1 LNTVGSP
8 RYAPEWLAL
17 REDADSRARAET
29 LLGPLH
35 DFLAD
40 SATPGGRLTVH
51 DLGCG
56 TGSMGRWLAARLDG
70 PQRWFMYDRDPAL
83 LENIAARMP
92 REAADGSP
100 LEVVPQQLDI
110 TRLTGDDLAGTSLV
124 TASALLDLLTADEVE
139 SLAASCA
146 AAGCAVLLS
155 LSVEG
160 RVGIDP
166 SDPLDKE
173 FTAAFNAHQ
182 RRTDGGRRLLG
193 PDAVEAATAA
203 FERNGASVI
212 TRSSPWQLGP
222 EDSGLTAQWLLGW
235 VAAACAQEPSL
246 EAASEEYLR
255 RRLDACEAGALR
267 AVVHHRDLLALPGG
281 PAGTAS
287 VSGTAS
293 V

>member
-17 REDADSRARAET
+17 REDADARARAEQ
-29 LLGPLH
+29 LLGPLQG
-35 DFLAD
+35 FLAKAAA
-40 SATPGGRLTVH
+40 SGGPLTVQ

-56 TGSMGRWLAARLDG
+56 TGSMGRWLASRLTG

-92 REAADGSP
+92 RESADGGR
-100 LEVVPQQLDI
+100 LEVVPQQRDI
-110 TRLTGDDLAGTSLV
+110 TRLTADDLAGTSLV

-139 SLAASCA
+139 ALAAACA
-146 AAGCAVLLS
+146 QSGCAVLLA

-160 RVGIDP
+160 HVEIDP
-166 SDPLDKE
+166 HDPLDEE

-203 FERNGASVI
+203 FERSGATVN
-212 TRSSPWQLGP
+212 TRSTPWRLGP
-222 EDSGLTAQWLLGW
+222 DDRALTAQWLLGW

-255 RRLDACEAGALR
+255 RRLDACDAGTLR

-281 PAGTAS
+281 PAGTVPA
-287 VSGTAS
+287 
-293 V
+293 

>member
-1 LNTVGSP
+1 MNTVGSP

-17 REDADSRARAET
+17 REDADARARAEE
-29 LLGPLH
+29 LIGPLNA
-35 DFLAD
+35 FLAD
-40 SATPGGRLTVH
+40 TPASGDRLTVH

-56 TGSMGRWLAARLDG
+56 TGSMGRWLSARLGG

-92 REAADGSP
+92 REAGDGSP
-100 LEVVPQQLDI
+100 LEVVPQQRDI

-146 AAGCAVLLS
+146 AAGCAVLLA

-160 RVGIDP
+160 RVELEP
-166 SDPLDKE
+166 SDPLDEE
-173 FTAAFNAHQ
+173 FAAAFDAHQ
-182 RRTDGGRRLLG
+182 RRADAGRRLLG
-193 PDAVEAATAA
+193 PDAAEAATAA
-203 FERNGASVI
+203 FERNGFSVL

-222 EDSGLTAQWLLGW
+222 QESGLTAQWLLGW

-246 EAASEEYLR
+246 EAASEDYLR
-255 RRLDACEAGALR
+255 RRLDSCEAGTLR

-281 PAGTAS
+281 TAGTA
-287 VSGTAS
+287 TA
-293 V
+293 